1 VNLDREFRLL
11 LATKFGNTEL
21 PQNAEMIAE
30 LRRKHAKELY
40 GDKKFMFGKYVV
52 KDDDTVYNS
61 SFCNV
66 LVTYSEMLGP

>member
-1 VNLDREFRLL
+1 MNLDREFRLL
-11 LATKFGNTEL
+11 LATKFGDTEL
-21 PQNAEMIAE
+21 PQSVEMIAE
-30 LRRKHAKELY
+30 LHRKYAKELY

-66 LVTYSEMLGP
+66 LFTYSDMLGP